1 MHTLKLN
8 PHLSPLPICSI
19 LIEPNNL
26 TSTSNGSL
34 AVRVQRGSRLTSFEP
49 IVLDIN
55 NVTVSNVRVTRD
67 LYAENLMQ
75 AIDVEFDGSYNADY
89 SAYVITLA
97 KSLADEKDL
106 RLIVSMDFVSQITD
120 TLQGIYKTSYIDVNT
135 GRKE

>member
-1 MHTLKLN
+1 
-8 PHLSPLPICSI
+8 
-19 LIEPNNL
+19 
-26 TSTSNGSL
+26 
-34 AVRVQRGSRLTSFEP
+34 
-49 IVLDIN
+49 
-55 NVTVSNVRVTRD
+55 
-67 LYAENLMQ
+67 MQ

>member
-1 MHTLKLN
+1 MHTLKLK

-34 AVRVQRGSRLTSFEP
+34 AVRVQRDSRLTSFEP